1 MSVFIV
7 PTKNVSGTSAENGS
21 THILSK
27 DNAYQVCWVGEDCFT
42 VWGLPKVLF
51 PAEYIRIV
59 QASAD
64 SFVQEKLLRI
74 AIGIRTSQ
82 TKHAKRVVQLI
93 GFAPIQPVKEKEM
106 NTQQLGAEVYAL
118 AAKDFVTV
126 RVVFSDFGKEYT
138 YKAKAAL
145 NLAVGDKCIVDSP
158 TTGLTVVTV
167 TGVDD
172 SPEVFSGYNYKWVVD
187 KVSVTAHE
195 LQQSLE
201 EDIGKQIEAAAKADR
216 RANAVQQLLATAPE
230 GSNRYL
236 VLKDI
241 VGKLAE

>member
-7 PTKNVSGTSAENGS
+7 PTKNVSGTSAENKS

-27 DNAYQVCWVGEDCFT
+27 DNTYQVCWVGEDCFT

-59 QASAD
+59 QVSAD
-64 SFVQEKLLRI
+64 GFVQEKLLRN
-74 AIGIRTSQ
+74 AIDTRIKRT
-82 TKHAKRVVQLI
+82 KRSVTII
-93 GFAPIQPVKEKEM
+93 GFAPIQPVKEKVM
-106 NTQQLGAEVYAL
+106 NTKQIGAEVYAL

-126 RVVFSDFGKEYT
+126 RIVFSDFGKEYT

-145 NLAVGDKCIVDSP
+145 NLAVGDKCVVDSP
-158 TTGLTVVTV
+158 VNGLTVVTV

-172 SPEVFSGYNYKWVVD
+172 SPEVFNGYTYKWVVD
-187 KVSVTAHE
+187 KVSTTAHE

-201 EDIGKQIEAAAKADR
+201 EDIGKQVEAAAKADR